1 MKKRNL
7 MLLSAIAAA
16 SILMTGCGFTAD
28 DPADSQA
35 VTITPE
41 PVEAT
46 ATPAPTSTPAPT
58 VTPAA
63 NLTTTPA
70 AGATA
75 DGTAASTNGTTA
87 DGSATTSSDGAASAD
102 TASATDNTSTG
113 SDSSSAS
120 STSASSGDATSYVG
134 STLNDFMSVYG
145 TPIDYEPAYDA
156 DGNEVGGVYSF
167 NDFSIT
173 TDFMSGSETVE
184 AVDYY

>member
-41 PVEAT
+41 PT
-46 ATPAPTSTPAPT
+46 ATPAHTATPAPT
-58 VTPAA
+58 VTPTA

-70 AGATA
+70 PAGTDASSTTPA
-75 DGTAASTNGTTA
+75 DGTTTDGTASTDSSTSSDAAST
-87 DGSATTSSDGAASAD
+87 DTSSD
-102 TASATDNTSTG
+102 
-113 SDSSSAS
+113 SAS
-120 STSASSGDATSYVG
+120 STASASSGDASSYVG
-134 STLNDFMSVYG
+134 STLNEFMNIYG
-145 TPIDYEPAYDA
+145 TPVDYEPAYDA
-156 DGNEVGGVYSF
+156 NGNEVGGVYSF

-173 TDFMSGSETVE
+173 TDFTSGSETVE

>member
-16 SILMTGCGFTAD
+16 SILMSGCGFTAD

-41 PVEAT
+41 PT
-46 ATPAPTSTPAPT
+46 DTPAPTATPAPT

-63 NLTTTPA
+63 NLTPTPA
-70 AGATA
+70 PAG
-75 DGTAASTNGTTA
+75 
-87 DGSATTSSDGAASAD
+87 
-102 TASATDNTSTG
+102 TD
-113 SDSSSAS
+113 AS
-120 STSASSGDATSYVG
+120 STASASSGDASSYVG
-134 STLNDFMSVYG
+134 STLNEFMNIYG
-145 TPIDYEPAYDA
+145 TPVDYEPAYDA
-156 DGNEVGGVYSF
+156 NGNEVGGVYSF

-173 TDFMSGSETVE
+173 TDFTSGSETVE

>member
-70 AGATA
+70 ATNA
-75 DGTAASTNGTTA
+75 DGTAASADGTTTDGTA
-87 DGSATTSSDGAASAD
+87 ASTDGSTSTDASSDAS
-102 TASATDNTSTG
+102 TSTG
-113 SDSSSAS
+113 SDDSSSSSSSA
-120 STSASSGDATSYVG
+120 SASSGDATSYVG

-145 TPIDYEPAYDA
+145 TPIEYEPAYDA

>member
-41 PVEAT
+41 PIEAT

-70 AGATA
+70 PAAT
-75 DGTAASTNGTTA
+75 DGTAASTDGTTA
-87 DGSATTSSDGAASAD
+87 STAGNTSGDNTSAD
-102 TASATDNTSTG
+102 ASSSTG
-113 SDSSSAS
+113 SDVSSDAS
-120 STSASSGDATSYVG
+120 STSTSSSSGDATSYVG
-134 STLNDFMSVYG
+134 STLTEFMNVYG
-145 TPIDYEPAYDA
+145 SPIEYEPAYDA
-156 DGNEVGGVYSF
+156 NGNEVGGVYSF